1 MTRSFAARALPVLIA
16 LIFLLPVVW
25 LLTTAYKAPAD
36 IFGVPPKLL
45 FNPTLANFRG
55 LFTFFDVPQLVLNTV
70 VISLGTAVV
79 AIALGTPC
87 GYALAR
93 IDSPYAS
100 LVAYFFLAVRMVPPV
115 AILIPFYLLMRD
127 VGLLGTWWAVILI
140 DAAQSTC
147 FVIWMMYGYFRVIPK
162 EIEEAAQVDG
172 CSHWVRF
179 WRIAVPVVRPG
190 LVASCLFCVIFAWN
204 GFLFSAFLTN
214 SGTRPLAVAMISA
227 FGAID
232 ITWGTMGA
240 LAHFSVL
247 PILVLTLVLNR
258 HFVSGLTR
266 GIH

>member
-79 AIALGTPC
+79 ATALGTPC

-115 AILIPFYLLMRD
+115 AILIPFYLLCLLYTSD
-127 VGLLGTWWAVILI
+127 VA
-140 DAAQSTC
+140 D
-147 FVIWMMYGYFRVIPK
+147 
-162 EIEEAAQVDG
+162 E
-172 CSHWVRF
+172 
-179 WRIAVPVVRPG
+179 
-190 LVASCLFCVIFAWN
+190 
-204 GFLFSAFLTN
+204 
-214 SGTRPLAVAMISA
+214 
-227 FGAID
+227 
-232 ITWGTMGA
+232 
-240 LAHFSVL
+240 
-247 PILVLTLVLNR
+247 
-258 HFVSGLTR
+258 
-266 GIH
+266 